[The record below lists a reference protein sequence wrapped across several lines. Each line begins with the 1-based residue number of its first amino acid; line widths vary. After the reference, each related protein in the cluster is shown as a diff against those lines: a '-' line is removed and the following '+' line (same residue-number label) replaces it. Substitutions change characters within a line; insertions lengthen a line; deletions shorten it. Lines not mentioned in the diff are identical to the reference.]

1 MNSLRAYGVVQIN
14 GAFLGID
21 ASSLMEAVHWP
32 ANLQRHPVTRG
43 VLAGVFTLRGRPIP
57 LVDLRPLLGDEALEQ
72 APTSLVA
79 ILKYNGGLLGVA
91 IDGVCD
97 IVKAGDSQ
105 LCALGADG
113 ASRGLIPTLIM
124 TGDDSR
130 LIYMLDLAF
139 LASLPGVMF
148 AADTAAGPASRESLQ
163 AKSQLRHYLVFE
175 CDGQHFS
182 IDASVV
188 TALVDKPHI
197 APTDFGNGFCLGIT
211 LIRDLKVPVLSLSQV
226 LGFDCTASHG
236 KSQLLLLT
244 ASDGR
249 VCGFG
254 YDRMVAIERRDPQ
267 SLLSMPA
274 YGLREPALLAGVMNL
289 DKGLQ
294 AVLINH
300 QALLERDSVKN
311 YAALYQTQSPSSE
324 TRASK
329 AKAVMRQACLLF
341 KSPTQF
347 VAPLSQI
354 LEILSIPTPMIGL
367 AQPENHLLG
376 QFDLR
381 GEQLALICLSSL
393 IESAPQ
399 APTPLSRVLV
409 VKGDRLTF
417 GFAVCQV
424 EAIDAFNQFDPTM
437 LAQGWQTN
445 AGKVVSV
452 NDRARS
458 LVSIGSGANSWRATL
473 MDLQGIARQLEAT
486 LQQPDTCSSVAAVA

>member
-1 MNSLRAYGVVQIN
+1 MNTLRAYGVVQIN
-14 GAFLGID
+14 GAYLGIE
-21 ASSLMEAVHWP
+21 ATALMEAVHWP

-43 VLAGVFTLRGRPIP
+43 ALAGVFTLRGKPIP
-57 LVDLRPLLGDEALEQ
+57 LLDLRPLLSDEVGQ
-72 APTSLVA
+72 QMPTPLVA

-91 IDGVCD
+91 IDSVCD
-97 IVKAGDSQ
+97 IVKASDSQ
-105 LCALGADG
+105 LCPLGPSG
-113 ASRGLIPTLIM
+113 EGSGLIPTLILS
-124 TGDDSR
+124 GDDER

-139 LASLPGVMF
+139 LAGLPGVLF
-148 AADTAAGPASRESLQ
+148 SADTGAGPVSRQALH

-188 TALVDKPHI
+188 TELVDKPQI
-197 APTDFGNGFCLGIT
+197 APTDFGNGYCLGVT
-211 LIRDLKVPVLSLSQV
+211 QIRETKVPVLNLSEV
-226 LGFDCTASHG
+226 LGFERNLVNA

-244 ASDGR
+244 AADGR
-249 VCGFG
+249 VSGFG

-267 SLLSMPA
+267 SLLPMPA
-274 YGLREPALLAGVMNL
+274 YGLREPDLLVGVMGLGN
-289 DKGLQ
+289 GLQ

-300 QALLERDSVKN
+300 QALLERPGVKN
-311 YAALYQTQSPSSE
+311 YASLYQIQPQSSE
-324 TRASK
+324 TRANK

-354 LEILSIPTPMIGL
+354 LEILSIPAQMIGL

-376 QFDLR
+376 QFNLR
-381 GEQLALICLSSL
+381 GEQLPLICLSSL
-393 IESAPQ
+393 IESTPQ
-399 APTPLSRVLV
+399 APTALSRVLV
-409 VKGDRLTF
+409 VKGDTLMF

-424 EAIDAFNQFDPTM
+424 ETIDSFNQFEPTM

-458 LVSIGSGANSWRATL
+458 LVSIGSGANTWRATL
-473 MDLQGIARQLEAT
+473 IDLQGIARQLEAG
-486 LQQPDTCSSVAAVA
+486 LQPASAVA

>member
-1 MNSLRAYGVVQIN
+1 MNTPRAYGVVQIN

-21 ASSLMEAVHWP
+21 ASSLMEAIHWP

-57 LVDLRPLLGDEALEQ
+57 LVDLRPLLGDEASEH
-72 APTSLVA
+72 APTPLVA

-97 IVKAGDSQ
+97 IVKAADSQ
-105 LCALGADG
+105 LCALGPG
-113 ASRGLIPTLIM
+113 GESSGLIPTLIM

-139 LASLPGVMF
+139 LASLPGVLF
-148 AADTAAGPASRESLQ
+148 AADTAAGPASHDVR

-188 TALVDKPHI
+188 TELVDKPLI
-197 APTDFGNGFCLGIT
+197 APTDFGNGYCLGVT
-211 LIRDLKVPVLSLSQV
+211 VIRDIKVPVLSLSQV
-226 LGFDCTASHG
+226 LGFDCTATQG

-244 ASDGR
+244 ATDGR

-274 YGLREPALLAGVMNL
+274 YGLREPELLAGVMNL

-300 QALLERDSVKN
+300 QALLERDGVKN

-324 TRASK
+324 TRASQ

-354 LEILSIPTPMIGL
+354 LEILSIPSPMIGL
-367 AQPENHLLG
+367 PQPENHLLG

-393 IESAPQ
+393 IESSPQ

-424 EAIDAFNQFDPTM
+424 EAIDSFNQFDPAM

-445 AGKVVSV
+445 AGKAVSV

-458 LVSIGSGANSWRATL
+458 LVSVGSGANSWRATL

-486 LQQPDTCSSVAAVA
+486 LQQPGAAAVA

>member
-1 MNSLRAYGVVQIN
+1 MNTLRAYGVVQIN
-14 GAFLGID
+14 GAFLGIE

-32 ANLQRHPVTRG
+32 TNLQRHPVTRG
-43 VLAGVFTLRGRPIP
+43 ALAGVFTLRGRPVP
-57 LVDLRPLLGDEALEQ
+57 LVDLRPLLSDGIAEQ
-72 APTSLVA
+72 APTPLVA

-97 IVKAGDSQ
+97 IVKAADSQ
-105 LCALGADG
+105 LCPLGPG
-113 ASRGLIPTLIM
+113 GESSGLIPTLIM
-124 TGDDSR
+124 TADDSR

-139 LASLPGVMF
+139 LASLPGVLF
-148 AADTAAGPASRESLQ
+148 AADKAAGPVSLDALQ

-188 TALVDKPHI
+188 TELVDKPQI
-197 APTDFGNGFCLGIT
+197 APTDFGNGYCLGVT
-211 LIRDLKVPVLSLSQV
+211 VIRDTKIPVLSLSQV
-226 LGFDCTASHG
+226 LGFDCTNTHA

-244 ASDGR
+244 ATDGR

-267 SLLSMPA
+267 SLLPMPA
-274 YGLREPALLAGVMNL
+274 YGLREPELLAGLMNL
-289 DKGLQ
+289 TEGLQ

-300 QALLERDSVKN
+300 QALLERSGVKN
-311 YAALYQTQSPSSE
+311 YAALYQTQPQSSE
-324 TRASK
+324 SRASK

-347 VAPLSQI
+347 VAPLSQV
-354 LEILSIPTPMIGL
+354 LEILSIPTQMIGL

-376 QFDLR
+376 QFNLR
-381 GEQLALICLSSL
+381 GEQLPLVCLSSL
-393 IESAPQ
+393 IESLPQ
-399 APTPLSRVLV
+399 PHTPLSRVLV
-409 VKGDRLTF
+409 VRGDTLTF
-417 GFAVCQV
+417 GFAVSQV
-424 EAIDAFNQFDPTM
+424 EAIDSFNQFDPTM
-437 LAQGWQTN
+437 LDKGWQTN

-473 MDLQGIARQLEAT
+473 MDLQGIARQLEARL
-486 LQQPDTCSSVAAVA
+486 LQPASAVA